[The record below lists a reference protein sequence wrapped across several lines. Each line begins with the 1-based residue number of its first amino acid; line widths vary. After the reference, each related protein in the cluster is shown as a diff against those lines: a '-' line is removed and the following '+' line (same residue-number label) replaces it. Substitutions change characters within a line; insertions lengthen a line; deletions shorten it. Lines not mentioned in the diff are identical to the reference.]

1 MKAAATSQT
10 SAASAAP
17 NAVAADMP
25 GTVEAAG
32 VTEPASIAE
41 PSPPVAAQPDR
52 IDRALLTEL
61 LAERGGPCISVL
73 LPTERSFPAS
83 QQNPIRLRNAIRRA
97 AELFDPTQQAHAE
110 PLLAPLR
117 ALLDDDAFW
126 QHPTDALA
134 LYSAPGYWRALKL
147 AAPLGER
154 VHVNASFH
162 VKPLLRLQRQGE
174 RFHVLALSRERL
186 RLYEGDRVALR
197 ELEPPPGVPRTIED
211 ALGTEIR
218 ERGADNYAY
227 DGPGGR
233 GKEGSRVAGGSRAGS
248 NAQAQDI
255 DTERFFR
262 AVDRAIVEH
271 LSRRTPLP
279 LVLAALPAHQAQF
292 RKLTHNPQLAE
303 AGIDINADALST
315 DELRVLAADALRP
328 QFERHVDM
336 LCERFGAAFGA
347 HRGDDRLPQVAVAA
361 AAGRVDCLLLEADR
375 RVPGHLDPG
384 SGAFIAAE
392 LDDPQVEDLLDDI
405 AEQVL
410 RLGGEVVVLSPE
422 RMPSR
427 TGLAAIYR
435 Y

>member
-1 MKAAATSQT
+1 MKAAATPTPQ
-10 SAASAAP
+10 SAGVSADANGAAAVDPSDRVDAAP
-17 NAVAADMP
+17 TGESV
-25 GTVEAAG
+25 
-32 VTEPASIAE
+32 
-41 PSPPVAAQPDR
+41 PPPAAQPDR
-52 IDRALLTEL
+52 IDRALLMDL
-61 LAERGGPCISVL
+61 LTERGGPCISVL
-73 LPTERSFPAS
+73 MPTERSFPAS
-83 QQNPIRLRNAIRRA
+83 QQNPIRLRNLIRRA
-97 AELFDPTQQAHAE
+97 AELFDPAQQVHAE

-126 QHPTDALA
+126 QHPADALA

-174 RFHVLALSRERL
+174 RFHVLALNRERL
-186 RLYEGDRVALR
+186 RLLEGDRVALR
-197 ELEPPPGVPRTIED
+197 EIEPPAGVPRTLED
-211 ALGTEIR
+211 ALGSEIR

-233 GKEGSRVAGGSRAGS
+233 GKEASRVAGGARAGS

-271 LSRRTPLP
+271 VSRRTPLP
-279 LVLAALPAHQAQF
+279 LVLAALPAYQAHF
-292 RKLTHNPQLAE
+292 RKLTHNPHLAE
-303 AGIDINADALST
+303 AGIDINPDALSV

-328 QFERHVDM
+328 QFERQVDA
-336 LCERFGAAFGA
+336 LCDRFGAAFGA

-361 AAGRVDCLLLEADR
+361 AAGRVDCLLLEAER
-375 RVPGHLDPG
+375 RVPGHLDPA
-384 SGAFIAAE
+384 SGAFIAAD
-392 LDDPQVEDLLDDI
+392 LDDPQAEDLLDDI

-410 RLGGEVVVLSPE
+410 RLGGEVVVLPPE